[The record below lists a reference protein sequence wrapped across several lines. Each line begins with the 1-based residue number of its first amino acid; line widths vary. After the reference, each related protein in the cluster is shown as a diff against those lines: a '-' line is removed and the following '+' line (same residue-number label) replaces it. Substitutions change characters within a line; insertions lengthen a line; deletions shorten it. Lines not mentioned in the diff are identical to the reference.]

1 MSVKA
6 SFFSL
11 TMLVLLCMIAFEF
24 YNWKEDK
31 EEVEN
36 ISQNYARDMSQ
47 GIKQL
52 LLDKSDPYLKQALDI
67 STLKQLLQAVEQQ
80 DKTGVDEHFLG
91 STTHFNLDGFFVI
104 DATKEILFNE
114 TSQPFLSD
122 LSSLVALD
130 QLDLTDGSLK
140 QFFIKRDEGLVEF
153 FVAPIHSME
162 IPIDATHPAQ
172 GFLLIAK
179 IWDTAFMQKLNNYGI
194 AEINFG
200 KKIAE
205 PYTIIQDFPLLGLDG
220 KPVITLY
227 LSTHNPMGKL
237 LDEAAIDDLKLS
249 FVVTFVLMIVFTL
262 LIMKFISLPLRDIM
276 MALEHKSKEPLRK
289 YLLKENEY
297 GAIATELCE
306 SFDAKH
312 ELEMLNQNLEVK
324 VHNEVENSR
333 LKDRVLFQQAKF
345 AAIGEMLSS
354 IAHQWRQPLSAISVA
369 VSKIYLESKMQK
381 LTPPMLEEEIEN
393 VRELITHMSSTID
406 DYRDFFNADTQEVDF
421 SLHKSIEESLKI
433 VDGGMANKDITFE
446 LDCPQEIVIHNFK
459 KEFSHV
465 LLVLLNNAKEA
476 IVQKEVSHGQ
486 IKIQGSMDE
495 RGIVIDVSDNGG
507 GVEEALLPQLF
518 NPFFTT
524 KDPQGGNGTGLFVA
538 KQMIEQ
544 NMKGSISAHN
554 TENGLCVKI
563 TFPNELGIK
572 L

>member
-11 TMLVLLCMIAFEF
+11 TMLILLSMIAFEF

-31 EEVEN
+31 EEVET

-52 LLDKSDPYLKQALDI
+52 LLDKSDPYRKQALDI
-67 STLKQLLQAVEQQ
+67 STLKQLVQAVEHH
-80 DKTGVDEHFLG
+80 DKTEIDGYFLG
-91 STTHFNLDGFFVI
+91 STTHFNLDGFFILDSTQKV
-104 DATKEILFNE
+104 LFNE
-114 TSQPFLSD
+114 TSQAFLSD

-130 QLDLTDGSLK
+130 QLDLTDGALK
-140 QFFIKRDEGLVEF
+140 QFFVKRDEGLVEF
-153 FVAPIHSME
+153 FAAPIHSIE

-237 LDEAAIDDLKLS
+237 LDEAAIQDLKLS
-249 FVVTFVLMIVFTL
+249 FVITFVLMVVFTL
-262 LIMKFISLPLRDIM
+262 LIVKFISLPLRDIM
-276 MALEHKSKEPLRK
+276 MALEHKNKEPLRK
-289 YLLKENEY
+289 YLLRDNEY

-306 SFDAKH
+306 SFDAKQA
-312 ELEMLNQNLEVK
+312 LEELNQNLEMK
-324 VHNEVENSR
+324 IHDEVENSR

-345 AAIGEMLSS
+345 AAIGEMLAS
-354 IAHQWRQPLSAISVA
+354 IAHQWRQPLSAISVV

-381 LTPPMLEEEIEN
+381 LTPPVLEEEIQK

-421 SLHKSIEESLKI
+421 SLQKSIEESLKI
-433 VDGGMANKDITFE
+433 VDGGMANKDIAFE
-446 LDCPQEIVIHNFK
+446 LDCPQEIVMHSFK

-476 IVQKEVSHGQ
+476 IVQREMTHGQ
-486 IKIQGSMDE
+486 IRIKGSIDE
-495 RGIVIDVSDNGG
+495 RGIVIEVSDNGG
-507 GVEEALLPQLF
+507 GVDEALLPQLF

-544 NMKGSISAHN
+544 NMKGSILARN
-554 TENGLCVKI
+554 EGEGLIVTLI
-563 TFPNELGIK
+563 FPHKED
-572 L
+572 

>member
-91 STTHFNLDGFFVI
+91 STTHFNLDGFFVL
-104 DATKEILFNE
+104 DATKKILFNE

-262 LIMKFISLPLRDIM
+262 LIMKFISF
-276 MALEHKSKEPLRK
+276 
-289 YLLKENEY
+289 
-297 GAIATELCE
+297 AIRNDGIY
-306 SFDAKH
+306 F
-312 ELEMLNQNLEVK
+312 
-324 VHNEVENSR
+324 
-333 LKDRVLFQQAKF
+333 
-345 AAIGEMLSS
+345 
-354 IAHQWRQPLSAISVA
+354 
-369 VSKIYLESKMQK
+369 SKIS
-381 LTPPMLEEEIEN
+381 
-393 VRELITHMSSTID
+393 
-406 DYRDFFNADTQEVDF
+406 FFIA
-421 SLHKSIEESLKI
+421 
-433 VDGGMANKDITFE
+433 
-446 LDCPQEIVIHNFK
+446 
-459 KEFSHV
+459 
-465 LLVLLNNAKEA
+465 
-476 IVQKEVSHGQ
+476 
-486 IKIQGSMDE
+486 
-495 RGIVIDVSDNGG
+495 
-507 GVEEALLPQLF
+507 
-518 NPFFTT
+518 
-524 KDPQGGNGTGLFVA
+524 
-538 KQMIEQ
+538 
-544 NMKGSISAHN
+544 
-554 TENGLCVKI
+554 
-563 TFPNELGIK
+563 
-572 L
+572 